1 MFCTSCGS
9 QVSEQAQFCSGCG
22 SPKLA
27 NATVVTSSAASTM
40 VSSPGPVSAPPKSR
54 ITAAILALL
63 LGGIGVHK
71 FYMGKIWPGVIYI
84 LLCWTYVP
92 ALVALVEAII
102 YFTQSD
108 ETFARKQ
115 AATKF

>member
-22 SPKLA
+22 NPKLA
-27 NATVVTSSAASTM
+27 NATVISSAASPSTTFAQYPTK
-40 VSSPGPVSAPPKSR
+40 SKSR
-54 ITAAILALL
+54 ITAAVLALL

-71 FYMGKIWPGVIYI
+71 FYMGKIWPGVGYI

-92 ALVALVEAII
+92 AVVALVEAII
-102 YFTQSD
+102 YFTQDD